1 MTPADDPRAHIHPE
15 LSSPGPD
22 GPAPRPAD
30 TAAPTERLRLFALAA
45 LTAVLIGLCVLL
57 AVPFLPGIT
66 WGVALAIIAWP
77 MHRWISRHIER
88 PKLAAVLS
96 SAVVVAVILGP
107 GVFVTYQ
114 IAREAASAAER
125 VQVDSG
131 QGGLRETL
139 AGIPGASQVMA
150 WMDRVGLDVETEA
163 HRIIASYTQELSSM
177 VQGSVAAIVQF
188 LVAVF
193 LLYYLFVDRA
203 TFLYGLRDLLPLS
216 RSESDQVFARAADS
230 VHANLHATIVTSL
243 IDSAG
248 GGLMFWALGLPAPF
262 LWTAVMFVLSLLPVV
277 GAGLVWVPAVAYLA
291 LSGRWLA
298 ALALL
303 AWGVLTFIIVDNIV
317 YVRLAGERMRMHA
330 VPALIAFL
338 GGLAVFGVSGMI
350 LGPAILAVTVA
361 FLEVWKRRLTGA
373 GV

>member
-1 MTPADDPRAHIHPE
+1 
-15 LSSPGPD
+15 
-22 GPAPRPAD
+22 
-30 TAAPTERLRLFALAA
+30 
-45 LTAVLIGLCVLL
+45 
-57 AVPFLPGIT
+57 
-66 WGVALAIIAWP
+66 
-77 MHRWISRHIER
+77 
-88 PKLAAVLS
+88 
-96 SAVVVAVILGP
+96 
-107 GVFVTYQ
+107 
-114 IAREAASAAER
+114 
-125 VQVDSG
+125 
-131 QGGLRETL
+131 
-139 AGIPGASQVMA
+139 
-150 WMDRVGLDVETEA
+150 
-163 HRIIASYTQELSSM
+163 
-177 VQGSVAAIVQF
+177 
-188 LVAVF
+188 VF